1 MKLVGYCR
9 VSTAAQTEGL
19 SLASQ
24 ANRCRE
30 WCEKEGHWLYDVV
43 EEAASGKSTSRRPEL
58 LWCLERLDVHEFDGL
73 IVSRLDRLSRSVGD
87 FASLIDRGRRQG
99 WEIVCLDPQIDTST
113 PSGRMIANVSAA
125 FAQFERELISQRQT
139 ESVAA
144 RKAAGIYRGGRKRQ
158 IIGRVEER
166 IHELASAGFSP
177 HRIAQRLESE
187 GFRPPCSEVW
197 HARSIRRV
205 LERERP
211 SQ

>member
-9 VSTAAQTEGL
+9 VSTTAQLDGL

-43 EEAASGKSTSRRPEL
+43 EEQGSGKSTARRPEL
-58 LWCLERLDVHEFDGL
+58 LWCLERLGVHEFDGL

-87 FASLIDRGRRQG
+87 FASMIDLGRRQG

-125 FAQFERELISQRQT
+125 FAQFERELISQRQL

-144 RKAAGIYRGGRKRQ
+144 RKAAGIYRGGRKRL
-158 IIGRVEER
+158 IVGRVEER
-166 IHELASAGFSP
+166 IHELAADGMSP
-177 HRIAQRLESE
+177 NRIAQRLESE
-187 GFRPPCSEVW
+187 GFRAPASEQW
-197 HARSIRRV
+197 HPATVRRV
-205 LERERP
+205 LARERP